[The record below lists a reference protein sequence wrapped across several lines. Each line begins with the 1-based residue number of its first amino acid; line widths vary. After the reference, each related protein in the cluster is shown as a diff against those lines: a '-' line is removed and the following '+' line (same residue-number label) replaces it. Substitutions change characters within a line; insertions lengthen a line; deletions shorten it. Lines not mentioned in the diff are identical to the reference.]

1 MEFDLASKV
10 YSPISEERGGTDTD
24 RSLLPFR
31 QPFLLSKSLTGAC
44 LFKCCDEPSNYVTPR
59 VNDVLRAVW
68 CCFGRGGEGD
78 DKARSFNKFYC

>member
-10 YSPISEERGGTDTD
+10 WRALYLRNAGNRYD

-59 VNDVLRAVW
+59 VNDVLRALLVV
-68 CCFGRGGEGD
+68 GGGGEGD